1 MSVSTRSCPFVI
13 GRHIWRLPWLSTSV
27 SALPWSRRS
36 IRAASI
42 SNASPITRSN
52 AFSAAAG
59 PRPCSARRARGPSVG
74 ALERERVASALVAMG
89 LPAGRLVEGVIAS
102 SIEEAVY
109 STGQALRRGS
119 HAVLLAPPFYFRQV
133 PDDAVFAWYQA
144 VFRALGRDLRDIILY
159 HIPSM
164 TGVAL
169 SPAVIRRLVQSF
181 PGAIRGIKDSSGD
194 ADATFALIDA
204 FPDLDVL
211 VGDETYLGRA
221 CAAGAAGSICG
232 LANMAPE
239 AAIALAEKGEDDP
252 RVVRLVREIVSH
264 PIVPHGEG
272 PGGSCPQR
280 PGLGDRTAAAPHPR
294 RVNDGT
300 GQGAARRIAAA
311 RRDGRMSTARRAP
324 RSEVTLRERAYDAFT
339 HHLLR
344 SDIKP
349 GQFMSQR
356 ELVLLTGQPLGAIRE
371 LIPRLEAEGLIITV
385 PQRGLQILPLDINLI
400 RNAFQF
406 RLILEREAIVA
417 FIQTAGSAGSRRSSA
432 PTAASSKRRDG
443 GVTLEPRRDGP
454 TGRPGIPRR
463 PDRRTQQRHHL
474 EGLSRELDQGAPDP
488 AERDEPRRGPGH
500 PGHARAPRDHRSHQ
514 GPRRRGG
521 RQMRDGAHH
530 ERPRPRAPAGV
541 IAR

>member
-1 MSVSTRSCPFVI
+1 M
-13 GRHIWRLPWLSTSV
+13 
-27 SALPWSRRS
+27 
-36 IRAASI
+36 
-42 SNASPITRSN
+42 SNASPTTRSN

-59 PRPCSARRARGPSVG
+59 PRPYSARRAKVPPS
-74 ALERERVASALVAMG
+74 APWNASASPGPGRLG
-89 LPAGRLVEGVIAS
+89 LPAGRLVEGVIAC

-119 HAVLLAPPFYFRQV
+119 HAVLLAPPFYFRPV
-133 PDDAVFAWYQA
+133 PDDAVFAWYEA

-204 FPDLDVL
+204 FPDLDML

-239 AAIALAEKGEDDP
+239 AVIALAENGRGRPAHGPP
-252 RVVRLVREIVSH
+252 RARDRQSSH
-264 PIVPHGEG
+264 CAHGEG
-272 PGGSCPQR
+272 PGGSCAQR
-280 PGLGDRTAAAPHPR
+280 PGLGDCTAAAPDPR

-300 GQGAARRIAAA
+300 GHGAARRIAAA

-324 RSEVTLRERAYDAFT
+324 RSEVKLRERAYDAFT

-385 PQRGLQILPLDINLI
+385 PQRGLQILPLDITLI

-417 FIQTAGSAGSRRSSA
+417 FIQTAGSARIERDRARPPQHRRSGGW
-432 PTAASSKRRDG
+432 RRH
-443 GVTLEPRRDGP
+443 LEPRRDGP

-463 PDRRTQQRHHL
+463 R
-474 EGLSRELDQGAPDP
+474 
-488 AERDEPRRGPGH
+488 
-500 PGHARAPRDHRSHQ
+500 
-514 GPRRRGG
+514 
-521 RQMRDGAHH
+521 
-530 ERPRPRAPAGV
+530 
-541 IAR
+541 